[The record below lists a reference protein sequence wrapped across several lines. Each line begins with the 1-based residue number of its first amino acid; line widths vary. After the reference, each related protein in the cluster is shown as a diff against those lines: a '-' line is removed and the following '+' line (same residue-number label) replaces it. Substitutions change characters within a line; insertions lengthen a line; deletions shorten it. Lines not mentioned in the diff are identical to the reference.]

1 MSKQGKRMHE
11 RVCQLTRFDWVTL
24 AEVQPFRTREGID
37 GREMV
42 MNSNGSLERRFR
54 TLAPSE
60 KARLE
65 RKYQRQLY
73 TRLNM
78 DDQSL
83 TLLGDDNDSEDAPS
97 DQEDPS
103 GQEDSLIPRRRRP
116 HRRPIDSDNSDD
128 ENDYGPDHGSG
139 RIVVHR
145 PMPTL
150 EEYNNW
156 HATMAPTV
164 LNDNSNT
171 TEQILSRFQMEFQ
184 EMLQQNSPIA
194 AGVPAPQTGPRPTIR
209 PLLKQKAPPS
219 PEITP
224 RTRTD
229 LGTGETTTGQSRAV
243 IPLLR
248 AGPRRTIVDLTTS
261 KGGEPTEGQ
270 ATHGGASN
278 VGTSPPLGTKMPA
291 LREADRER
299 PIDLNPTPN
308 LRKTYNEMPQAFISA
323 VTGTTLLDDPMSY
336 FLRVLTLTLLR
347 PAWDA
352 QNERA
357 AKEAARRGKTGKRGA
372 PEVDD
377 RSALEIYT
385 DFFTNGGLYTGAPR
399 PVDLL
404 EVLRYSDAMIESDSS
419 FFQFLFPIDSIS
431 GHNPLPPIPADFAR
445 TVASTPGFGLSFML
459 GVRRVM
465 KFWGFQYRGTSSTRR
480 PLWRLAPDF
489 DVADHGWTQ
498 RVDHNHQRV
507 THVIRSLRLIRA
519 DRTARA
525 VYRCMMRAIRER
537 GFPVREQTRRLWRRQ
552 ALGPLDIYPL
562 ANDFPPDANFR
573 TDSEPEEGEQ
583 AGSPGPG
590 SLDGSNDDPEGHE
603 GGAGPLLVTDPG
615 TSTPGNQPAPR
626 TTQQA
631 GSKRPGG
638 FNDDGSRKRQRP
650 QPAREA
656 PLDPLVGSL
665 SPNWDLL
672 EQLRSTDRGS
682 GRREDGEDSDSGS
695 EEDID
700 SAGNYSSE
708 GFLDPHERDED
719 FLPRGLGFLPSPV
732 RPYFREAALEYTPP
746 VAVPARAP
754 VGVRGPYESVPERGA
769 ESTAIGTG
777 RRAVP
782 VVQPQETQQTVQRY
796 PLLPSLSRCLPREI
810 ILSDKA

>member
-1 MSKQGKRMHE
+1 MVLTVPKQGKRMHE

-24 AEVQPFRTREGID
+24 AEVQTFRTREGID

-73 TRLNM
+73 TRLNL

-103 GQEDSLIPRRRRP
+103 GQDDRLIPRRRRP

-128 ENDYGPDHGSG
+128 ENDYGPGRGGG

-145 PMPTL
+145 PIPTL

-164 LNDNSNT
+164 LNDNNNT
-171 TEQILSRFQMEFQ
+171 TEQILSRFQMGFQ

-219 PEITP
+219 PGIAP

-229 LGTGETTTGQSRAV
+229 LGTGETTTGESRAR

-248 AGPRRTIVDLTTS
+248 AGPRRTVVDLTTP
-261 KGGEPTEGQ
+261 GGEGQ

-278 VGTSPPLGTKMPA
+278 VGTGLPLGTKMPA

-299 PIDLNPTPN
+299 SIDPNPTPN
-308 LRKTYNEMPQAFISA
+308 LQKTYNEMPQAFISA
-323 VTGTTLLDDPMSY
+323 VMGTTLLSDPMSY
-336 FLRVLTLTLLR
+336 YLRVLTLTLLR

-357 AKEAARRGKTGKRGA
+357 AEEAARRGKTGKRGA
-372 PEVDD
+372 PEVDG
-377 RSALEIYT
+377 RSALEMYT
-385 DFFTNGGLYTGAPR
+385 DFFTNGGLNTYAPR

-404 EVLRYSDAMIESDSS
+404 EVLRYSDATIESDNS

-431 GHNPLPPIPADFAR
+431 GYNPPLPPVPADFHR
-445 TVASTPGFGLSFML
+445 TVSSTPGFSLSLML

-465 KFWGFQYRGTSSTRR
+465 RFWGFQFRGTSLTGR

-489 DVADHGWTQ
+489 VVANHGWTQ

-507 THVIRSLRLIRA
+507 AHVIRSLRLIRA
-519 DRTARA
+519 PRTARS
-525 VYRCMMRAIRER
+525 VYRCMTRAIRER

-552 ALGPLDIYPL
+552 ALGPLDSLL
-562 ANDFPPDANFR
+562 ANDFPSDANFR
-573 TDSEPEEGEQ
+573 TDSESEEGEQ
-583 AGSPGPG
+583 TGGPG
-590 SLDGSNDDPEGHE
+590 LRNLDGSNDDSGGPE

-615 TSTPGNQPAPR
+615 TSTLGNQPARP

-650 QPAREA
+650 QPAREV
-656 PLDPLVGSL
+656 PLDPSL
-665 SPNWDLL
+665 SPNWELL
-672 EQLRSTDRGS
+672 EQLRSANRGS
-682 GRREDGEDSDSGS
+682 GRREDSEDHDSGS
-695 EEDID
+695 EEDLNF
-700 SAGNYSSE
+700 AGNYSSSE

-746 VAVPARAP
+746 VAVPDRAP
-754 VGVRGPYESVPERGA
+754 VEVRGPYESVPERGA
-769 ESTAIGTG
+769 VSAAIGTG

-782 VVQPQETQQTVQRY
+782 VVQPQEIQQTVQRY
-796 PLLPSLSRCLPREI
+796 PLLPSLSRCLLREI

>member
-1 MSKQGKRMHE
+1 MHE

-24 AEVQPFRTREGID
+24 AEVQTFRTREGID

-73 TRLNM
+73 TRLNL

-103 GQEDSLIPRRRRP
+103 DQDDRLIPRRRRP

-128 ENDYGPDHGSG
+128 ENDYGPGRGGG

-156 HATMAPTV
+156 HAMMAPTV
-164 LNDNSNT
+164 LNDNNNT

-184 EMLQQNSPIA
+184 EMLRQDSPIV
-194 AGVPAPQTGPRPTIR
+194 AGVPAPQTGPQPMIR
-209 PLLKQKAPPS
+209 SLLRRKAPPS
-219 PEITP
+219 PEIAP

-229 LGTGETTTGQSRAV
+229 LGTGETTTGQSRAE

-248 AGPRRTIVDLTTS
+248 AGPRRTVVDLTRPG
-261 KGGEPTEGQ
+261 GGEPTEGQ

-278 VGTSPPLGTKMPA
+278 IGTSLPLGTKIPA
-291 LREADRER
+291 LRQADREE
-299 PIDLNPTPN
+299 PINPNPTPN
-308 LRKTYNEMPQAFISA
+308 LQKTYNDMPQAFISA
-323 VTGTTLLDDPMSY
+323 VTGTTLLSDPMSY
-336 FLRVLTLTLLR
+336 YLRVLTLTLLR

-357 AKEAARRGKTGKRGA
+357 AEEAARRGKTGKRGA

-377 RSALEIYT
+377 RSALEMYT
-385 DFFTNGGLYTGAPR
+385 DFFTNGGLNTLAPR

-404 EVLRYSDAMIESDSS
+404 EVLRYSDATIENDSS
-419 FFQFLFPIDSIS
+419 FFQCLFPVDSIP
-431 GHNPLPPIPADFAR
+431 GYNPPLPPIPADFEHA
-445 TVASTPGFGLSFML
+445 VASTPGFALSLTL

-465 KFWGFQYRGTSSTRR
+465 RFWGFQFRGKSSTGR

-489 DVADHGWTQ
+489 VVANHGWTQ

-507 THVIRSLRLIRA
+507 THVIRSLRLIGA
-519 DRTARA
+519 PRTARS
-525 VYRCMMRAIRER
+525 VYRCMTRAIRER

-552 ALGPLDIYPL
+552 ALGPLDSPL

-583 AGSPGPG
+583 AGGPGPG
-590 SLDGSNDDPEGHE
+590 NLDGSNDDSGGPE

-615 TSTPGNQPAPR
+615 TSTLGNQPAPP

-656 PLDPLVGSL
+656 PLDPLVSSL

-672 EQLRSTDRGS
+672 EQLRSAHRGSGS
-682 GRREDGEDSDSGS
+682 GRREDSEDRDSGS

-719 FLPRGLGFLPSPV
+719 FLPRGLEYMPSPV

-754 VGVRGPYESVPERGA
+754 VEVRGPYESGPERGV

-777 RRAVP
+777 RIAVP
-782 VVQPQETQQTVQRY
+782 AVQPQETQRTVQRY
-796 PLLPSLSRCLPREI
+796 PLLPSLSRCLSREI